1 MPSTESVNGIE
12 LSTDFTSV
20 REDLSQL
27 LSTVRRHLHKNP
39 EIGGEEYETY
49 RFIRELLEMH
59 GLDVTGPLAGTGLY
73 VDIEGAHTGPTVGY
87 RADIDALPIR
97 DEKNVEYC
105 SSVEDR
111 GHLCGHDAHTSI
123 AVGVALLLHGLR
135 DMIHGTVR
143 VFFQPNEEGIPSG
156 APQMI
161 RDGVLDGVSA
171 VYASHV
177 DPTLD
182 TGRFGLVTGAIT
194 ASGDQ
199 FRVRVEGPATGHSA
213 RPHQTRDTIWIA
225 TQIMNSL
232 YQIVGRITD
241 ARNAAVIS
249 ICRIHAGEAYN
260 VIPQMTEFGGTY
272 RCTEVQDR
280 ELIKD
285 KIGRLA
291 CDIGEAYGATVD
303 VKFEEGAPPVI
314 NNGELVGVL
323 RETLV
328 EALGEQAIFDIPRP
342 SMGAEDFAHYLNH
355 VPGMLIRVG
364 TCNGPETAYPLH
376 DSKFDIDESAM
387 PLASRVVAQT
397 LIRYLRHHSGERSG
411 GNRQDH

>member
-1 MPSTESVNGIE
+1 MPSTDTVNG
-12 LSTDFTSV
+12 LDLPTDLTSV
-20 REDLSQL
+20 REDLDHL
-27 LSTVRRHLHKNP
+27 LSTVRRHLHRNP
-39 EIGGEEYETY
+39 ELGGQEVETH

-59 GLDVTGPLAGTGLY
+59 GLDVTGPLAETGLY
-73 VDIEGAHTGPTVGY
+73 VDIKGDHPGPTVAY
-87 RADIDALPIR
+87 RADIDALPIE
-97 DEKNVEYC
+97 DSKDVEYR
-105 SSVEDR
+105 STVPER

-135 DMIHGTVR
+135 ERIHGTVR

-156 APQMI
+156 APMMI
-161 RDGVLDGVSA
+161 RDGVLEGVSA

-182 TGRFGLVTGAIT
+182 TGRFGLITGPIT

-213 RPHQTRDTIWIA
+213 RPHQSKDTIWIA

-260 VIPQMTEFGGTY
+260 VIPRMTEFGGTY
-272 RCTEVQDR
+272 RCTVIQDR

-291 CDIGEAYGATVD
+291 RDIGQAYGAEINVH
-303 VKFEEGAPPVI
+303 FEDGAPPVI

-323 RETLV
+323 RETIL
-328 EALGEQAIFDIPRP
+328 ETLGETAIFDIPIP
-342 SMGAEDFAHYLNH
+342 SMGAEDFAHYLDH

-364 TCNGPETAYPLH
+364 TCNGPDTAYPLH
-376 DSKFDIDESAM
+376 DSKFDIDEAAM

-397 LIRYLRHHSGERSG
+397 LIRYLRHHAVE
-411 GNRQDH
+411 H

>member
-1 MPSTESVNGIE
+1 MPSIEPVNGLDI
-12 LSTDFTSV
+12 SADFTSV
-20 REDLSQL
+20 REDLAQL
-27 LSTVRRHLHKNP
+27 LSTVRRHLHRNP
-39 EIGGEEYETY
+39 ELGGREFETH

-59 GLDVTGPLAGTGLY
+59 GLEVTGPLAGTGLY
-73 VDIEGAHTGPTVGY
+73 VDIEGDHPGPTVAY
-87 RADIDALPIR
+87 RADIDALPIE
-97 DEKNVEYC
+97 DSKDVEYR
-105 SSVEDR
+105 STVPER

-123 AVGVALLLHGLR
+123 ATGVALLLHGLR
-135 DMIHGTVR
+135 DRIHGRVR

-156 APQMI
+156 APLMI

-182 TGRFGLVTGAIT
+182 TGTFGLITGAIT

-260 VIPQMTEFGGTY
+260 VIPKMTEFGGTY
-272 RCTEVQDR
+272 RCTEIQDR

-291 CDIGEAYGATVD
+291 RDIGQAYGADVD
-303 VKFEEGAPPVI
+303 VHFEDGAPPVI

-323 RETLV
+323 RESILET
-328 EALGEQAIFDIPRP
+328 LGEKAIFDIPRP

-364 TCNGPETAYPLH
+364 TCDGPDTAYPLH

-387 PLASRVVAQT
+387 PLASRLVART
-397 LIRYLRHHSGERSG
+397 LIRYLRHHAGEY
-411 GNRQDH
+411 

>member
-1 MPSTESVNGIE
+1 MPSIDTVNG
-12 LSTDFTSV
+12 LDLPADFTSV
-20 REDLSQL
+20 REDLAHL
-27 LSTVRRHLHKNP
+27 LSTARRHLHRNP
-39 EIGGEEYETY
+39 ELGGKEVETY

-59 GLDVTGPLAGTGLY
+59 GLEVTGPLADTGLY
-73 VDIEGAHTGPTVGY
+73 VDITGQHAGPTVAY
-87 RADIDALPIR
+87 RADIDALPIE
-97 DEKNVEYC
+97 DVKDVEYR
-105 SSVEDR
+105 STVPDR

-123 AVGVALLLHGLR
+123 AIGVALLLHGLR
-135 DMIHGTVR
+135 DRIHGTVR

-156 APQMI
+156 APMMI
-161 RDGVLDGVSA
+161 RDGVLEGVSA

-182 TGRFGLVTGAIT
+182 TGRYGLITGPIT

-260 VIPQMTEFGGTY
+260 VIPRMTEFGGTY
-272 RCTEVQDR
+272 RCTENQDR
-280 ELIKD
+280 ELIKG
-285 KIGRLA
+285 KIDRLA
-291 CDIGEAYGATVD
+291 HDIGKAYGADID
-303 VKFEEGAPPVI
+303 VHFEEGAPPVV
-314 NNGELVGVL
+314 NNGELVGIL
-323 RETLV
+323 RETIA
-328 EALGEQAIFDIPRP
+328 ESLGQQAIFDIPIP

-364 TCNGPETAYPLH
+364 TCDGPDTAYPLH

-387 PLASRVVAQT
+387 PLASRVVTQT
-397 LIRYLRHHSGERSG
+397 LIRYLRHHAGDR
-411 GNRQDH
+411 

>member
-1 MPSTESVNGIE
+1 MPSTETVNGIE
-12 LSTDFTSV
+12 LPSDFTSV

-27 LSTVRRHLHKNP
+27 LSTVRRHLHRNP
-39 EIGGEEYETY
+39 ELGGAEFETY

-59 GLDVTGPLAGTGLY
+59 GLAVNGPLAGTGLY
-73 VDIEGAHTGPTVGY
+73 VDIEGDHPGPVVAY
-87 RADIDALPIR
+87 RADVDALPIQ
-97 DEKNVEYC
+97 DSKTVEYR
-105 SSVEDR
+105 STVPER
-111 GHLCGHDAHTSI
+111 GHLCGHDAHSSI

-135 DMIHGTVR
+135 DRIHGTVR

-156 APQMI
+156 APLMI

-182 TGRFGLVTGAIT
+182 TGRFGLITGAIT

-199 FRVRVEGPATGHSA
+199 FRVRVDGPATGHSA

-260 VIPQMTEFGGTY
+260 VIPQRTEFGGTY
-272 RCTEVQDR
+272 RCTEIQDR
-280 ELIKD
+280 ALIKD

-291 CDIGEAYGATVD
+291 RDIGQAYGADVD
-303 VKFEEGAPPVI
+303 VHFEEGAPPVI
-314 NNGELVGVL
+314 NNGELAGVL
-323 RETLV
+323 RETIL
-328 EALGEQAIFDIPRP
+328 ETLGEKAIFDIPRP

-364 TCNGPETAYPLH
+364 TCAGPETAYPLH

-387 PLASRVVAQT
+387 PLASRLVAQT
-397 LIRYLRHHSGERSG
+397 LIRYLRHHAGE
-411 GNRQDH
+411 H